1 MYVYVETKAH
11 SSQWI
16 FPTEPRQKKSSL
28 IESEGSAHS
37 FIWFQQ
43 QFTTSSCHQIAE
55 TIKCI
60 YLEALLCLCKPAKK
74 YFWVCSETTDG
85 NCTTMSLPCDS
96 ALWFFWPKT
105 PFWWQPPQFRH
116 GPLQICPF
124 WRQKNMKGWH
134 FTNMDKTKTESLKE
148 LNTISNIVLQKCLED
163 WKKCWQVIF
172 EGCKINIDEQIK
184 IYQEKLK
191 FCLLTDQMLLYKK
204 AISFLYH

>member
-37 FIWFQQ
+37 FLWFQQ

-60 YLEALLCLCKPAKK
+60 YLEVLLCLYKPAKI

-85 NCTTMSLPCDS
+85 NCTTMSLLTIQLCDFLAKNIVLMTAS
-96 ALWFFWPKT
+96 T
-105 PFWWQPPQFRH
+105 IDRH

-124 WRQKNMKGWH
+124 WRQK
-134 FTNMDKTKTESLKE
+134 
-148 LNTISNIVLQKCLED
+148 I
-163 WKKCWQVIF
+163 WKDDILPRWTRLRQ
-172 EGCKINIDEQIK
+172 NHWR
-184 IYQEKLK
+184 
-191 FCLLTDQMLLYKK
+191 
-204 AISFLYH
+204 S